1 MHKKSKQSVASGKAE
16 FAAAFALS
24 AQVRSDGSSHRV
36 VSAEEQADQNLKI
49 NISSTKAASAPRF
62 VHKNSG
68 GNGSNSEV
76 GGFEQH
82 LGYNYTGAP
91 SADSIGLAE
100 DVTRG
105 KNRPVQSSAI
115 AGDGARR
122 STIPTKKVDQAWALM
137 SEHSNAAERTPFANI
152 FEEHNGA
159 KERNSSAHSQG
170 IDAKRKIAALENW
183 RQADRSIAAER
194 AAFAKDF
201 MKGRQLPH
209 TDPEAGGM
217 KETTVRKGVIMTEAS
232 TKAKHS
238 TSVQGAASEVDIVDE
253 GKEVHK
259 SSSRSGDA
267 EDMHGRHFGHDLTSG
282 REAYAKGLD
291 FTAAGKQSQVTSSA
305 LSEELVQEE
314 LEAERTTANA
324 KDNAKF
330 RNRSNAKDHTKSAPG
345 KHKAVIGSDMVNN
358 FEKWHGRKVEVES
371 LVHRPHHERAHAKVQ
386 RSKKARRV
394 PAYAYWSMRNR
405 RKRAKKFIW
414 R

>member
-1 MHKKSKQSVASGKAE
+1 M
-16 FAAAFALS
+16 
-24 AQVRSDGSSHRV
+24 
-36 VSAEEQADQNLKI
+36 
-49 NISSTKAASAPRF
+49 NISSAKTASAPNF
-62 VHKNSG
+62 VYKNSG
-68 GNGSNSEV
+68 GNRSNSEF

-100 DVTRG
+100 DITRG

-115 AGDGARR
+115 AGDGARHEVESR
-122 STIPTKKVDQAWALM
+122 WNTAPAKKVDQAWALM
-137 SEHSNAAERTPFANI
+137 SEHSSAAERTPFANT
-152 FEEHNGA
+152 FEERNGA

-170 IDAKRKIAALENW
+170 LDAKRKIATLENW

-209 TDPEAGGM
+209 TDPEVGGM
-217 KETTVRKGVIMTEAS
+217 KETTVRKGVVMTETS
-232 TKAKHS
+232 TKANQS
-238 TSVQGAASEVDIVDE
+238 TSVQGAASEVDIVDK
-253 GKEVHK
+253 GKEVHN
-259 SSSRSGDA
+259 SSSRSGDV

-330 RNRSNAKDHTKSAPG
+330 RNRSNAKDHTKGAYG
-345 KHKAVIGSDMVNN
+345 KHKAVIGSDLVNN